1 MGCAGYTVQGKR
13 MKRRIC
19 TLLGLVVCVLVVV
32 SPGCTAAIA
41 TQPPASSPDG
51 AVVSPPAV
59 APVVES
65 GAVDES
71 SQTIGKDPVSGRN
84 QQVDF
89 GWEQYCYSSEYQ
101 LQIAKDPEFTLIVLD
116 TGAFAPATAMLPRA
130 YFPAGGRAASPSSL
144 TGWAQLEAGHTYYW
158 RVRVRQAA
166 SGQYIRSPWS
176 EVKSFTIEP

>member
-1 MGCAGYTVQGKR
+1 MFQEKR
-13 MKRRIC
+13 MKRHIC
-19 TLLGLVVCVLVVV
+19 ALLGLVLSVLVMV
-32 SPGCTAAIA
+32 SPGCAAAVA
-41 TQPPASSPDG
+41 TQPPAPATDG
-51 AVVSPPAV
+51 TDASTPAV
-59 APVVES
+59 AAAAQSE
-65 GAVDES
+65 AVDEG
-71 SQTIGKDPVSGRN
+71 SQTVGKDPVSGRN

-116 TGAFAPATAMLPRA
+116 TGAFAPASAMSPRA